1 MCGACGRHVAA
12 DPVFPEGR
20 TLRGNL
26 IAAQMINELC
36 SSVTPRVK
44 VGGHADG
51 FVVSQPGRR
60 QELCSTV
67 GEAWAAVFA
76 AAPARAVVLDGLPDE
91 QEGLPDEQ
99 EGRHGGRAEHR
110 LLQAV
115 IAAGLEAVRLHVL
128 KE

>member
-1 MCGACGRHVAA
+1 MCGACGRQVAA

-26 IAAQMINELC
+26 IAAQMINQLC

-51 FVVSQPGRR
+51 FVVALPGRR
-60 QELCSTV
+60 QELCATV

-76 AAPARAVVLDGLPDE
+76 AAPARAVVLESLPDE
-91 QEGLPDEQ
+91 Q
-99 EGRHGGRAEHR
+99 GGRFGGRPEHR

-115 IAAGLEAVRLHVL
+115 IAAGQEAARPVSRRNELRVP